1 MIPSNQNRLQV
12 TDTVGTIAVQQNLL
26 GQPVHSLQYQLR
38 PSSSSAH
45 IQIPSSSNNRQAS
58 NSFIQQQ
65 DLFNRSL
72 VFRGQMKV
80 EQQAYTIKES
90 LPRQISPKILDTSQ
104 QGELFRL

>member
-1 MIPSNQNRLQV
+1 MIPSNQTRLQV
-12 TDTVGTIAVQQNLL
+12 TDAVGSVSVQQNLL

-45 IQIPSSSNNRQAS
+45 IQIPCSSNNRQAC

-72 VFRGQMKV
+72 VFRGQMKTD
-80 EQQAYTIKES
+80 QQVFTIKES
-90 LPRQISPKILDTSQ
+90 LPRQISPKTLDTSQ
-104 QGELFRL
+104 QG